1 MHTYTW
7 VNVIIK
13 YSSPFSANQQFVFH
27 KQNSVYSV
35 NNHQEFPVS
44 LVFQALDVG
53 WKCSTEPDRPS
64 VCLHRTLIL
73 FRGECLSV

>member
-1 MHTYTW
+1 MYTYTR

-35 NNHQEFPVS
+35 NNQEFPVS
-44 LVFQALDVG
+44 LVFQALDAV
-53 WKCSTEPDRPS
+53 WKCRIEPDRHS
-64 VCLHRTLIL
+64 VCLHGTLIL